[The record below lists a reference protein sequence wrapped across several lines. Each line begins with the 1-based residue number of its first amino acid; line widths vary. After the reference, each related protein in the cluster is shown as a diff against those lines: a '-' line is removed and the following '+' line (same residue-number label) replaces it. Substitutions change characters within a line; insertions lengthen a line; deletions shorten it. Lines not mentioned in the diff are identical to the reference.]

1 VRVRVSDFSNGRV
14 GVRWEEIKL
23 WIASKPNAFLTT
35 LLVGFIAGFFLG
47 AHAVLN
53 SNATAFTTLGCVAIG
68 AALGYAACR
77 AGRPSPLSPFLPSAP
92 RNPKSSP
99 PSDTIDDAQA
109 ALTTLGYSARE
120 ARIAVASAL
129 ASLGDDATVSTIV
142 RAAFR
147 KA

>member
-1 VRVRVSDFSNGRV
+1 MRVRVRVSGFSDGRV

-23 WIASKPNAFLTT
+23 WIASKPNAFVTT

-53 SNATAFTTLGCVAIG
+53 SNATAFTMLGCVAIG

-77 AGRPSPLSPFLPSAP
+77 AGRPSPFSPPAP

-109 ALTTLGYSARE
+109 ALATLGYGARE

-147 KA
+147 KV

>member
-1 VRVRVSDFSNGRV
+1 
-14 GVRWEEIKL
+14 L
-23 WIASKPNAFLTT
+23 WIASKPNAFITT

-47 AHAVLN
+47 AHAALN
-53 SNATAFTTLGCVAIG
+53 SNASAFTMLGCVAIG
-68 AALGYAACR
+68 AMLGYAARR
-77 AGRPSPLSPFLPSAP
+77 AGRSSPLLPLTP
-92 RNPKSSP
+92 RNPKSSPSP

-129 ASLGDDATVSTIV
+129 ASLGDDATVSTIA